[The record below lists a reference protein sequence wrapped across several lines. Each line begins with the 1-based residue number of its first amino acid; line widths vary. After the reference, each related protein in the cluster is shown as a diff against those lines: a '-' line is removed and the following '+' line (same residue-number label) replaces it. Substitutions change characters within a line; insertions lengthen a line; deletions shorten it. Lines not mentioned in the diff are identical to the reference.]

1 MEKKYWTVMEIME
14 DLQVSEELLV
24 TLEREEI
31 IFPDQNASGSQ
42 KHFSFD
48 ELEKLSLARMLIED
62 MDVNIPGVEIILRM
76 RQDMIRMRRQFDEI
90 LEDIA
95 EEIKKTVGAKRLG
108 G

>member
-1 MEKKYWTVMEIME
+1 MEKKYWTVMEIRE

-24 TLEREEI
+24 TLEQEEI
-31 IFPDQNASGSQ
+31 ICPELNECGSP
-42 KHFSFD
+42 KHFSCN
-48 ELEKLSLARMLIED
+48 ELEKLRLARMLIED

-76 RQDMIRMRRQFDEI
+76 RQDMIHMRRQFDEI

-95 EEIKKTVGAKRLG
+95 MEIKKTLEARRPG